1 MNSERLLQDIRALK
15 KKRNAL
21 IFAHNYQSED
31 VQNVADFLGDSLE
44 LSRRAADAPADV
56 IVFCGVRFMA
66 ETASVLC
73 PDKLVIVPD
82 SNAGCPLADMIDVE
96 GLLEMKKRH
105 PGAAAVAY
113 VNTSASVKADS
124 DICCTSANSVEVVN
138 SLPGEKEIIF
148 LPDRFLGQWT
158 SKAAGREL
166 IIYPGYCP
174 VHIEIKKEDILREK
188 ERHPEAVVMAHPEC
202 RDEVVGL
209 ADEVLSTGGM
219 CRYAGEMPA
228 REMIVGTE
236 VGILHRLR
244 RENPGKRFYPASKKA
259 VCSDMKLA
267 TLAKIQSALED
278 LRPVVS
284 VPPEIR
290 AKAKEA
296 IMRMLEVVTK

>member
-1 MNSERLLQDIRALK
+1 MNNIVREIQALK

-31 VQNVADFLGDSLE
+31 VQNVADFLGDYLE

-56 IVFCGVRFMA
+56 IVFCGVLFMA

-96 GLLEMKKRH
+96 GLLEMRERH
-105 PGAAAVAY
+105 PGAATVAY
-113 VNTSASVKADS
+113 VNTSAFVKADS

-158 SKAAGREL
+158 SRIAGREL

-174 VHIEIKKEDILREK
+174 VHMEIKKEDILRK
-188 ERHPEAVVMAHPEC
+188 RERHPEAVVVAHPEC
-202 RDEVVGL
+202 RDEVVEL

-219 CRYAGEMPA
+219 CRYAREMPA

-244 RENPGKRFYPASKKA
+244 RENPEKRFYPASKKA
-259 VCSDMKLA
+259 VCPDMKLA
-267 TLAKIQSALED
+267 TLPKIQSALED
-278 LRPVVS
+278 LKFEVR
-284 VPPEIR
+284 VPSDVR
-290 AKAKEA
+290 ARARKS
-296 IMRMLEVVTK
+296 IIRMLEVAK